1 MRKFELLRAKS
12 SIWGRLDVKPFLV
25 VYPLLLAMMSSHGV
39 LGEVF
44 GEQEEEILD
53 VISENLQQEAPEV
66 SLRTISDS
74 DHSQSIRPSNPLLPY
89 CGVYADGASRRLSG
103 VALARLRQG

>member
-1 MRKFELLRAKS
+1 MRKFELLRAKG
-12 SIWGRLDVKPFLV
+12 SIWGRWDVKPFLV
-25 VYPLLLAMMSSHGV
+25 LYPLLLAMMSSHGV

-66 SLRTISDS
+66 SFLTIFNS
-74 DHSQSIRPSNPLLPY
+74 DHSQSIRPSNSLLPY
-89 CGVYADGASRRLSG
+89 CGVYADGAPRRLFG
-103 VALARLRQG
+103 IALARLCQG